1 MKREKELEAIIV
13 IAAGLLVFYFVFQI
27 EVLLIIALCLSA
39 ASITSKFLTS
49 KIVWLWFKLAEGMGF
64 VMSRILLSI
73 VFFLFLYPISLL
85 YRLFNPD
92 SLHLKKGNRV
102 SHFVDRNHK
111 YEPGDLEN
119 PW

>member
-13 IAAGLLVFYFVFQI
+13 IVAALLVFYFVFEI
-27 EVLLIIALCLSA
+27 EVLLIIALGLSVV
-39 ASITSKFLTS
+39 SVISKFLTS
-49 KIVWLWFKLAEGMGF
+49 KIVWLWFKLAEGMGY
-64 VMSRILLSI
+64 VMSRVLLSI

-92 SLHLKKGNRV
+92 ALQLKKGNRA
-102 SHFVDRNHK
+102 SYFTERNHR
-111 YEPGDLEN
+111 YEPGDMEN